1 MNVFIAR
8 QPIFDRKNKVYGYEL
23 LFRKNNNNYFV
34 PMDDDAATA
43 ELIYNSFFV
52 FGIDNLTDGTK
63 AFINCSKGLID
74 SDFLEVLPKDK
85 IVVEILEREK
95 ASRATME
102 ACLRFRSLGYKLAL
116 DDFILDED
124 NLPLVGLTNII
135 KVDFPDVSCEQQAA
149 LINKYKNKVIFLAE
163 KIETRDDYRKA
174 VELGYDLFQGY
185 FFCKPNVLK
194 SKDIKTVRAS
204 LIAIIDELHKPE
216 PSYFKISDIIQTDLG
231 LSYKLLRLANS
242 VYIGARFKVSSINQA
257 LNLLGTRELY
267 QWITLMIL
275 KDLQDNDNGELVKQ
289 SLIRGKLMN
298 MLALEFHWSDHDSD
312 YFFIGIFSLID
323 VILSRSFEEILAEL
337 PLSDRVKNTLL
348 GEKNDIRDL
357 LDCIASVERAEWD
370 KLNQYQIMQTI
381 GPEKFMARYVEAI
394 KWANSLND

>member
-8 QPIFDRKNKVYGYEL
+8 QPIFDRRNRIYGYEL
-23 LFRKNNNNYFV
+23 LFRQNNNNYFV
-34 PMDDDAATA
+34 PMDDDIATA
-43 ELIYNSFFV
+43 ELIYNSFLV

-63 AFINCSKGLID
+63 AFINCSKGLIN

-85 IVVEILEREK
+85 IVVEILERDK
-95 ASRATME
+95 ASRATMD
-102 ACLRFRSLGYKLAL
+102 ACQRFQSLGYKLAL

-124 NLPLVGLTNII
+124 NLPLAGLTNII
-135 KVDFPDVSCEQQAA
+135 KVDFPDVSFEQQAA
-149 LINKYKNKVIFLAE
+149 LIKKYKNKVIFLAE
-163 KIETRDDYRKA
+163 KIETREDYRKA

-185 FFCKPNVLK
+185 FFCKPAILK
-194 SKDIKTVRAS
+194 SKDIKTVHSS

-216 PSYFKISDIIQTDLG
+216 PSYTKISDIIQTDLG

-242 VYIGARFKVSSINQA
+242 VYIGARFKVSSIKQA

-267 QWITLMIL
+267 QWISLMIL
-275 KDLQDNDNGELVKQ
+275 KDLQDNENGELVKQ

-298 MLALEFHWSDHDSD
+298 MLAVEFHRPDRDSD

-323 VILSRSFEEILAEL
+323 VILSKSFEEILVGL

-348 GEKNDIRDL
+348 GEKNDIREL
-357 LDCIASVERAEWD
+357 LDCIASVEKAEWD
-370 KLNQYQIMQTI
+370 KLNQYNAMRMI
-381 GPEKFMARYVEAI
+381 GPEKFMTQYVEAI